1 MAYERVAITDTP
13 TPSPASAI
21 PTMREERVV
30 EYKSQR
36 HAPIAPP
43 SAPPPTPSGQP
54 NINSE
59 AETAEGL
66 AKPAESVTLSP
77 QMAALARREQ
87 RFRANEQAFKAKEA
101 ALEAERKEIEDLR
114 ALKAKLAAKDYSG
127 LENLVPYDD
136 YTNYLIEKTEA
147 QSPEQQAI
155 RALQEKVAGVET
167 RFQETVSK
175 QFEAAVNE
183 RKRVVSELV
192 ESKPEFAV
200 IKKLKATDAVVQH
213 ILDTWEHDNVDLS
226 PEDAAKEVAKELL
239 DRADRWKS
247 VLEEPNATSPAD
259 TMKELPPLKSGIK
272 TLTNN
277 MAATGEIKRAVKPLY
292 AMSESERYAEARR
305 RAEEK
310 LKQQVR

>member
-101 ALEAERKEIEDLR
+101 ALEAERKEIEEFWSLGQKVLQLG
-114 ALKAKLAAKDYSG
+114 A
-127 LENLVPYDD
+127 E
-136 YTNYLIEKTEA
+136 
-147 QSPEQQAI
+147 QPEHTI
-155 RALQEKVAGVET
+155 KHEVFLAGVREC
-167 RFQETVSK
+167 VSTWVE
-175 QFEAAVNE
+175 EA
-183 RKRVVSELV
+183 
-192 ESKPEFAV
+192 
-200 IKKLKATDAVVQH
+200 
-213 ILDTWEHDNVDLS
+213 
-226 PEDAAKEVAKELL
+226 
-239 DRADRWKS
+239 
-247 VLEEPNATSPAD
+247 NA
-259 TMKELPPLKSGIK
+259 
-272 TLTNN
+272 
-277 MAATGEIKRAVKPLY
+277 
-292 AMSESERYAEARR
+292 
-305 RAEEK
+305 
-310 LKQQVR
+310 